1 MRFINVQLEK
11 TGNKISSIIFSKDI
25 VKIVFTDNSKMEIL
39 KDTFTDFYLYE
50 GKDLSEEEIL
60 SIKKRNEI
68 N

>member
-39 KDTFTDFYLYE
+39 KDTVTDFYLYE
-50 GKDLSEEEIL
+50 M
-60 SIKKRNEI
+60 
-68 N
+68 